1 MSRIGGVLDR
11 LLPATLAGRIL
22 LVLAA
27 GALALGGTLGTAFLY
42 LNARSAL
49 LSDAYALGID
59 IAAVVRQ
66 AEAVAP
72 DDPAAL
78 RPGRPGLVVRLDPMP
93 ADGFLFGRPAQN
105 LPVPAALADFRAPDA
120 VRVHLAAGSLAAVAR
135 GELMAAETTARYFAV
150 LSREVARLG
159 VEAVLELVLPDGA
172 RLMISAP
179 GIWSARTRP
188 SAVVLGGLALIGVLV
203 AVFAAAARGLAL
215 PFSELATAIGRDSD
229 TRETAP
235 APVAGP
241 VEARAVAAAYNALRD
256 RIAAVLAERTRML
269 AAISHDLRTPST
281 RLRLRAEFVEEEELR
296 AAMLAD
302 LDEMDLLL
310 AESLALLGDSVQ
322 REPERI
328 VDFES
333 LIESIADDY
342 ADLGRP
348 VMFCAPPPLTFRP
361 VQTVFGMPSD
371 QDEVFFDRRRILV
384 LCRAHGLRRALTNL
398 IENALTYGRRARIHL
413 DATAEM
419 VEIRVEDDGLGI
431 PETEWDN
438 VFLPFY
444 RLEASRA
451 RSTGGSGLGLAIV
464 RSVVDAHGG
473 RILLAN
479 RPEGGLEVTI
489 RLPRAG

>member
-1 MSRIGGVLDR
+1 MSRLGRLADR

-22 LVLAA
+22 LMLAA
-27 GALALGGTLGTAFLY
+27 GALALGGSLGTAFFY
-42 LNARSAL
+42 MNTRAAL

-59 IAAVVRQ
+59 IAAAVRL
-66 AEAVAP
+66 AGRGGP
-72 DDPAAL
+72 DDAAAHPIAPA
-78 RPGRPGLVVRLDPMP
+78 GLVVRMVPGPLEE
-93 ADGFLFGRPAQN
+93 FLFARPAQN
-105 LPVPAALADFRAPDA
+105 LPVPEAVAELRGAEA
-120 VRVHLAAGSLAAVAR
+120 VRVHLAAGSLAQAAR
-135 GELMAAETTARYFAV
+135 TELLEAGTLARYFAV

-159 VEAVLELVLPDGA
+159 VAAVLEVTLPDGA

-179 GIWSARTRP
+179 GLWAERWRP
-188 SAVVLGGLALIGVLV
+188 SVVVLAGLIAAGLLV
-203 AVFAAAARGLAL
+203 AVFAAGARALARPFADLAAAIARADEARPEAPL
-215 PFSELATAIGRDSD
+215 PVE
-229 TRETAP
+229 
-235 APVAGP
+235 GP
-241 VEARAVAAAYNALRD
+241 VEARALASAHNALRD
-256 RIAAVLAERTRML
+256 RISAVLAERTRML

-281 RLRLRAEFVEEEELR
+281 RLRLRAEFVEDGELQ

-322 REPERI
+322 REPERL

-333 LIESIADDY
+333 LIEAIADDY

-361 VQTVFGMPSD
+361 VQTVFGTPAD

-384 LCRAHGLRRALTNL
+384 LCRAQGMKRAITNL
-398 IENALTYGRRARIHL
+398 IENALAYGRRARLHL
-413 DATAEM
+413 DASAEM
-419 VEIRVEDDGLGI
+419 VEVRVEDEGPGI
-431 PETEWDN
+431 PEAEFAN
-438 VFLPFY
+438 VLLPFY

-464 RSVVDAHGG
+464 KSVVDAHGG